1 MKKNK
6 PPVQK
11 SLISVEP
18 ETTATK
24 VTGARRLQVKIYA
37 YSQGDDKDPLIGTYL
52 FDGKKVTVD
61 VLNPKFE
68 SSLRETLSEPV
79 QSLRA
84 VNAKKPPTGVTV
96 EEDPEDWIRSLEI
109 NFRAYCWMAS
119 PAREIK

>member
-11 SLISVEP
+11 SLFPVEP

-37 YSQGDDKDPLIGTYL
+37 YSQGDDKDPLVGTYT
-52 FDGKKVTVD
+52 FDGKAVTVQ
-61 VLNPKFE
+61 VLNPKYKAG
-68 SSLRETLSEPV
+68 LQETLSEPV
-79 QSLRA
+79 QSLKA
-84 VNAKKPPTGVTV
+84 VKAKKPPTGVTV
-96 EEDPEDWIRSLEI
+96 KEDPEDWIRSLEI